1 MQTTVKN
8 RQTLLD
14 IAVQEM
20 GSAEAVFELAAANN
34 LSITDEPENGQIL
47 QIPQS
52 TGEYVPRQIVNYY
65 NVNKIKPATAIENT
79 IIIPEGIEFWAI
91 EYDFTVS

>member
-1 MQTTVKN
+1 MQTTVQN

-34 LSITDEPENGQIL
+34 LSITDALENGQIL

-52 TGEYVPRQIVNYY
+52 ANNYVQRQVVKYY
-65 NVNKIKPATAIENT
+65 NVNKINPATAIENAT
-79 IIIPEGIEFWAI
+79 PEGIEFWAI
-91 EYDFTVS
+91 EYDFVING